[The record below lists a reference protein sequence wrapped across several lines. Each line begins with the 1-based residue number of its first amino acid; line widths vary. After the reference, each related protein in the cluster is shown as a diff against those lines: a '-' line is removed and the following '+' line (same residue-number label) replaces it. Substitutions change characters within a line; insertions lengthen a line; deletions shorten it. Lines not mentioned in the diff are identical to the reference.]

1 MDDFLKENPQFTEVS
16 STDAPVILGECAFA
30 PLSRMPQIQYLHEGG
45 PAPSTYVVSVGSLG
59 SRLTLESSPFRGA
72 LVMYRRS
79 ALGSVRFHAP
89 VATTIATTTTTTT
102 HAAAATAA
110 TPHYGHLGFETVGL
124 DDKALTQV
132 RFFSGPVGALYMLNP
147 LVIVID

>member
-1 MDDFLKENPQFTEVS
+1 M
-16 STDAPVILGECAFA
+16 ILGECAFA
-30 PLSRMPQIQYLHEGG
+30 PSSRMPQIQYLHEGG
-45 PAPSTYVVSVGSLG
+45 PAPSTYVMSVGSLG

-89 VATTIATTTTTTT
+89 VATTIPTTTTTTT
-102 HAAAATAA
+102 HAAA

-132 RFFSGPVGALYMLNP
+132 RFFSGHVGALYMLNP